1 MLAFAITSLRA
12 TLAASERII
21 SSKLWHRNRIIGSS
35 VWDWTRKLLKCL
47 AIFSNSLNL
56 TTIKGS
62 FIAILSLSQVL
73 FFWWLLLLWQRHSK
87 PNNLYN
93 IKPYYFST
101 LSNFFIFRSSV
112 RIKMKQI
119 VSTSLG
125 FKIDCSRRRFI
136 GYLPHG
142 RNNFTYAPLRSIQ
155 TIFKPSMNNVELMW
169 SHVFMKVI

>member
-73 FFWWLLLLWQRHSK
+73 LLLWQRHSK

-101 LSNFFIFRSSV
+101 LSNSFIFRSSV

-119 VSTSLG
+119 VSTSLE
-125 FKIDCSRRRFI
+125 FKIDSSGRRLIR
-136 GYLPHG
+136 YLPHG
-142 RNNFTYAPLRSIQ
+142 RNNFNWAPLRSIQ
-155 TIFKPSMNNVELMW
+155 TIFKASMNNVELMW